1 MTSSPVLIMSY
12 FTKQFL
18 VQSDASDFAI
28 GAVLS
33 QNTEN
38 GEHPIVY
45 ISRKL
50 LPRERNYSV
59 IEQECLAIVWT
70 VESLTYYLK
79 GTSFVVQT
87 DHNPLVWLNRM
98 KDKNQRLL
106 RWALALQPDQISVL
120 HRNGQHKENVDGL
133 SRC

>member
-1 MTSSPVLIMSY
+1 M
-12 FTKQFL
+12 
-18 VQSDASDFAI
+18 
-28 GAVLS
+28 S

-38 GEHPIVY
+38 GEHPIAY

-59 IEQECLAIVWT
+59 IEKECLAIVWA
-70 VESLTYYLK
+70 VESLSYYLK

-106 RWALALQPDQISVL
+106 RWALALQPYQITVEY
-120 HRNGQHKENVDGL
+120 RKGQLNKNADGL